1 MKSLIRIITG
11 TMESGMIAILT
22 ISFVLLLSVLIV
34 LEIVGR
40 GTPIE
45 WAESNA
51 TLNRLQR
58 MHVLLESLNSNQ
70 RAGVLASISACHDGY
85 TITTVQHPQA
95 NRNTRTAALETRIAE
110 HLEINVNEVSVG
122 YNNLGRNDFS
132 YRTCSEAEIDLP
144 MIAIVIS
151 IQLQSGEWF
160 NSEVHPHEWH
170 LQDLLGRILRYIAAF
185 ILVGFIAIFL
195 IRRLSKPLKN
205 LTRAAQQFADGLK
218 VSPVSES
225 GPPDLKHAI
234 ASFNAMQ
241 RQVAADVKQRTDTL
255 AAISH
260 DLRTPLTALRI
271 KTEFVE
277 DDETRESLNVSI
289 NKMEKIIASAL
300 EFLRGEARSE
310 PMRHIDLSA
319 MLASECSDF
328 EDAGQQAEFIGAKGL
343 HWTCRP
349 EALASAVRNLIENA
363 NKYGGGAKVDLLISD
378 AGLDISVFD
387 TGPGIPHDKF
397 ESALEPFHRLSEARE
412 SDQGGFG
419 LGLTIAKAIA
429 EGHDGELI
437 LRSNNPTGLIVM
449 IRLPSTSI

>member
-1 MKSLIRIITG
+1 MRSFIRIITG

-22 ISFVLLLSVLIV
+22 ISFILLLSVLIV
-34 LEIVGR
+34 LEIIER
-40 GTPIE
+40 STPIE

-51 TLNRLQR
+51 TLSRLDRIHSVLENLNTDQR
-58 MHVLLESLNSNQ
+58 I
-70 RAGVLASISACHDGY
+70 GVLGSISACHDGY
-85 TITTVQHPQA
+85 TMTAFKHPLID
-95 NRNTRTAALETRIAE
+95 RSTRTAALEARIAK
-110 HLEINVNEVSVG
+110 HLAIELQDVSVG
-122 YNNLGRNDFS
+122 YASLSRNDFS
-132 YRTCSEAEIDLP
+132 YRECSKSEIDLP
-144 MIAIVIS
+144 MMAIVIS
-151 IQLQSGEWF
+151 VHLQSGEWF
-160 NSEVHPHEWH
+160 NTEVHPHEWH
-170 LQDLLGRILRYIAAF
+170 LQDLVGRILRYIAAF

-195 IRRLSKPLKN
+195 IRRLSRPLKN
-205 LTRAAQQFADGLK
+205 LTRASQQFADGLNP
-218 VSPVSES
+218 SPVSES
-225 GPPDLKHAI
+225 GPPDLKRAI

-241 RQVAADVKQRTDTL
+241 LQVAADVKQRTDTL

-271 KTEFVE
+271 RTEFVE
-277 DDETRESLNVSI
+277 DDETRESLIVSI
-289 NKMEKIIASAL
+289 DKMEKIIASAL

-328 EDAGQQAEFIGAKGL
+328 EDAGQQAEFIGEKGL

-363 NKYGGGAKVDLLISD
+363 NKYGGGAKVELLISD
-378 AGLDISVFD
+378 AGLDISVSD
-387 TGPGIPHDKF
+387 TGPGIPDDKF

-437 LRSNNPTGLIVM
+437 LKSNDPSGLIIV
-449 IRLPSTSI
+449 IRLPATS